1 MFHFAINVIWRND
14 VSKLKILYIT
24 PLRGGIG
31 HWSRC
36 LIEELDKLADITL
49 VTFKRKRK
57 EDDTKPFTRITDD
70 FILEVIEPERPHH
83 IIEYNNKKSLE
94 DLDKLTDKIKPDCV
108 YFIMWAGRQITWF
121 LKEYSKILKKKNIPI
136 VLTVHEAYPQIV
148 QEGDLQLFTDAYVH
162 ANHIV
167 VLTENALSDLRN
179 AGITIPISFVPH
191 GNYHAMNK
199 DKVDDRE
206 ARDIISKHLSI
217 QIGDTVRVVL
227 FFGFIRDYKG
237 LIYLIRAAPYVLK
250 KLPETL
256 FIAAGSLE
264 LAEKQLQYQNEIQ
277 KLGLENKFLLFG
289 EYIKDYILLESFYKA
304 ADIVVYPYIGISQS
318 GAMFTAIGMKRP
330 VIISELGSFIKK
342 LEKQGVIMTSQPKDP
357 KSISEKIVYL
367 FTHEEERK
375 KLSERA
381 YLILKKEYNWKT
393 IANDYITIFKNLK

>member
-1 MFHFAINVIWRND
+1 M
-14 VSKLKILYIT
+14 SKTKILYIT

-57 EDDTKPFTRITDD
+57 EDDTKPFTRVTDD
-70 FILEVIEPERPHH
+70 FILEIIDSERPHH

-94 DLDKLTDKIKPDCV
+94 DLVKLTDKIKPECV

-121 LKEYSKILKKKNIPI
+121 LKEYSKILNKKNIPM

-148 QEGDLQLFTDAYVH
+148 QKGDLQLFTDAYAY

-167 VLTENALSDLRN
+167 VLTEDALHDLRN
-179 AGITIPISFVPH
+179 AGITIPISVIPH
-191 GNYHAMNK
+191 GQYHAMNK
-199 DKVDDRE
+199 NKVDDRE
-206 ARDIISKHLSI
+206 ARAMVSKHLSI
-217 QIGDTVRVVL
+217 QISDATRVIL

-237 LIYLIRAAPYVLK
+237 LIYLIQAAPYVLK

-264 LAEKQLQYQNEIQ
+264 LAEKPLQYQNEIQ

-289 EYIKDYILLESFYKA
+289 EYVKDYILFESFYKA
-304 ADIVVYPYIGISQS
+304 ADIVVYPYVGISQS
-318 GAMFTAIGMKRP
+318 GTMFTAIGMKRP
-330 VIISELGSFIKK
+330 VIISQLGSFVRK
-342 LEKQGVIMTSQPKDP
+342 LEKQGVITTSKPKDP
-357 KSISEKIVYL
+357 KSIAEKILYL
-367 FTHEEERK
+367 LTHDEERK
-375 KLSERA
+375 KLVKRA
-381 YLILKKEYNWKT
+381 YPILEKKYNWKI
-393 IANDYITIFKNLK
+393 IANDYITIFKKLK